1 MWNRALVAAK
11 LRAFAIHVA
20 ISIAVFAAVIYVVVS
35 LWFPAPYFRI
45 DGGLWMIGLAAA
57 VDLVIGPLLTLL
69 VYRPGRRDNAINFA
83 IIAFLQS
90 AALTWGVH
98 ILHSQRPLYA
108 AYVGGPVRTF
118 FPVTESIIRDSP
130 PGTELHAQLKG
141 HPPLV
146 FIPLSSDPA
155 QARGMLMSALMGG
168 PSLLSSTHL
177 WLPIEGRALAS
188 IVAEAR
194 TRAQLESL
202 APDAG
207 PLIDEFLAAHD
218 ARFEDFAFVPL
229 RGRYSSA
236 LLALRKTDGALAGA
250 VYANVRLE

>member
-1 MWNRALVAAK
+1 MWSRTLLASKAK
-11 LRAFAIHVA
+11 AFAIHVA
-20 ISIAVFAAVIYVVVS
+20 VSAVVFSAVIYVVLM
-35 LWFPAPYFRI
+35 LWFPEPYFRI
-45 DGGLWMIGLAAA
+45 DGGLAMIALAAA
-57 VDLVIGPLLTLL
+57 VDLVIGPLITFL
-69 VYRPGRRDNAINFA
+69 VYRPRRRDNAINFA
-83 IIAFLQS
+83 VIAFLQ
-90 AALTWGVH
+90 AVALSWGVQV
-98 ILHSQRPLYA
+98 LYTQRPLYA

-118 FPVTESIIRDSP
+118 FPVTEPLIRDAP
-130 PGTELHAQLKG
+130 PSAELRARLVG

-177 WLPIEGRALAS
+177 WLPLEERALATIIGES
-188 IVAEAR
+188 RDRAALEA
-194 TRAQLESL
+194 L

-207 PLIDEFLAAHD
+207 TLIDEFLTERG

-236 LLALRKTDGALAGA
+236 LLALRKSDGAVAGV
-250 VYANVRLE
+250 VYANVRPE